1 MPLTLTSDPSR
12 PGGGYAILQVDTGAA
27 PASLAF
33 EDRSTGLF
41 LAPGGK
47 WTKQPHHFDVERIDA
62 MRVRLGPDIVD
73 HVDADAILALHRQD
87 AGVLGV
93 QVWPAIRPSAGAASG
108 DVMPDRV
115 EMAIVSAIGDS
126 PAPSSPSEP
135 PAAPASTALAPLP
148 PPPPPPVRV
157 EFAPKPA
164 EPARRGGLLKPILI
178 ANGLLLLILGLFA
191 FRGTDAAKALVC
203 EPTGALYG
211 IGFVKSLVACAEKAA
226 VDPEETA
233 YNDFLQCVPGQP
245 ACAQKRCGD
254 AYLSAFVYGAHA
266 AKVRAASAASQQ
278 ACEAEAEK
286 NNAAKIFSEFNDCM
300 RITINVCNRS
310 QCVDRYRYKLTTE
323 PYASSLRQS
332 AETAANDC
340 RRSQEDAAYAQFN
353 SCVAAAAAC
362 DTARC
367 ASAFTSTFPNSA
379 YVPRV
384 LQTAENAARTC
395 AAERPIV
402 QQPAPTPEPTPQPDV
417 NSVEQAARNFVVRYY
432 YTSSSQGEADGA
444 SLAALFAPQVNF
456 YGTQKS
462 SADILREKF
471 AYNTRWDQ
479 RRFSVRDDSM
489 RVNCNSSGQIC
500 RAIGYVEWD
509 FSSSSLRKVSRGLS
523 SFDFLIANPQNH
535 PKVVGETSKVE
546 QHY

>member
-126 PAPSSPSEP
+126 PLRLRLRPNRP
-135 PAAPASTALAPLP
+135 PRPHRRRWRLFRRRLRR
-148 PPPPPPVRV
+148 PVRL

-211 IGFVKSLVACAEKAA
+211 IGIVKSLVACAEKAA

-323 PYASSLRQS
+323 PYASSS
-332 AETAANDC
+332 APVGGN
-340 RRSQEDAAYAQFN
+340 R
-353 SCVAAAAAC
+353 
-362 DTARC
+362 
-367 ASAFTSTFPNSA
+367 
-379 YVPRV
+379 
-384 LQTAENAARTC
+384 
-395 AAERPIV
+395 
-402 QQPAPTPEPTPQPDV
+402 
-417 NSVEQAARNFVVRYY
+417 
-432 YTSSSQGEADGA
+432 
-444 SLAALFAPQVNF
+444 
-456 YGTQKS
+456 
-462 SADILREKF
+462 
-471 AYNTRWDQ
+471 
-479 RRFSVRDDSM
+479 
-489 RVNCNSSGQIC
+489 GQ
-500 RAIGYVEWD
+500 
-509 FSSSSLRKVSRGLS
+509 
-523 SFDFLIANPQNH
+523 
-535 PKVVGETSKVE
+535 
-546 QHY
+546 

>member
-1 MPLTLTSDPSR
+1 M
-12 PGGGYAILQVDTGAA
+12 
-27 PASLAF
+27 
-33 EDRSTGLF
+33 
-41 LAPGGK
+41 
-47 WTKQPHHFDVERIDA
+47 
-62 MRVRLGPDIVD
+62 
-73 HVDADAILALHRQD
+73 
-87 AGVLGV
+87 
-93 QVWPAIRPSAGAASG
+93 
-108 DVMPDRV
+108 
-115 EMAIVSAIGDS
+115 
-126 PAPSSPSEP
+126 
-135 PAAPASTALAPLP
+135 
-148 PPPPPPVRV
+148 

-266 AKVRAASAASQQ
+266 AKVRAASARASQQ

-332 AETAANDC
+332 AETRPMIA
-340 RRSQEDAAYAQFN
+340 SSGKEDAAYAQFN

-367 ASAFTSTFPNSA
+367 ASAFASTFPNSA

-395 AAERPIV
+395 AAERPIL
-402 QQPAPTPEPTPQPDV
+402 QRTRPPTPEPTPQPDIIPW
-417 NSVEQAARNFVVRYY
+417 NRRRAI
-432 YTSSSQGEADGA
+432 SSSGSSIHRVRRVKPTG
-444 SLAALFAPQVNF
+444 SP
-456 YGTQKS
+456 S
-462 SADILREKF
+462 SALCASGEFLRHTEE
-471 AYNTRWDQ
+471 Q
-479 RRFSVRDDSM
+479 RRYP
-489 RVNCNSSGQIC
+489 
-500 RAIGYVEWD
+500 A
-509 FSSSSLRKVSRGLS
+509 RKIRLQYAVGSRRILEYTIQ
-523 SFDFLIANPQNH
+523 LQCA
-535 PKVVGETSKVE
+535 
-546 QHY
+546 